1 MLTMKKITLAA
12 QTNKKVFIP
21 SNSRKYAEVSQT
33 PYKMKISTIKNNQM
47 KIQKKNRHMLE
58 MINNMCPQLL

>member
-21 SNSRKYAEVSQT
+21 SNSKKYAEVSHI
-33 PYKMKISTIKNNQM
+33 PYKMKITIKNNQI
-47 KIQKKNRHMLE
+47 KIKKKNRDVRDDY
-58 MINNMCPQLL
+58 

>member
-33 PYKMKISTIKNNQM
+33 PYKMKISTIKKNQI
-47 KIQKKNRHMLE
+47 KIKKKKQTHVRDD
-58 MINNMCPQLL
+58 

>member
-21 SNSRKYAEVSQT
+21 SNSKKYAEVSHI
-33 PYKMKISTIKNNQM
+33 PYKMKITIKNNQI
-47 KIQKKNRHMLE
+47 KIKKKKQR
-58 MINNMCPQLL
+58 C